1 MCVRA
6 EALETNWTMTSELF
20 VYVMLPAQTSFVTA
34 GRFELSNDRLGNAR
48 GRFVYG
54 RRYLARPDAVA
65 LDPLELVLESGT
77 FETLRL
83 KGLFGALRD
92 AGPDYWGRRVIEKHA
107 GVAALGELD
116 YLLQSPD
123 DRAGALGFG
132 LNVEPPAPKRQ
143 FNRTMELARL
153 QEMADAL
160 LRDEI
165 EPDSR
170 YPLQAQDLLLL
181 GTSMGG
187 ARPKAVVEDD
197 EALWIAKF
205 NRADD
210 RWNQA
215 RVEHAMLRLAEE
227 CGLHVAQSRVA
238 RIGTRDVLLV
248 RRFDRE
254 HSAAGYLRARM
265 LSALTLL
272 RAGDSHV
279 DRERWSYLI
288 LVEELRRLCE
298 NPRADAR
305 ELFGRM
311 VFNALI
317 SNTDDH
323 PRNHA
328 VIAPGS
334 SWRLSPAYDLTP
346 TPLVSAER
354 RDLAMTV
361 GGQGRRA
368 SAANLLSQCTRF
380 LLTPDEAAR
389 LVDTMESIVRTRW
402 YDVARREGVSER
414 DCDAIS
420 RSFVYEG
427 FRGEG

>member
-1 MCVRA
+1 
-6 EALETNWTMTSELF
+6 MTSELF
-20 VYVMLPAQTSFVTA
+20 VYVMLPTQTSFVTA
-34 GRFELSNDRLGNAR
+34 GRFDLSSDRLGNPR

-54 RRYLARPDAVA
+54 RRYLERPDAVA
-65 LDPLELVLESGT
+65 LDPLELRLESGT

-83 KGLFGALRD
+83 KGMFGALRD
-92 AGPDYWGRRVIEKHA
+92 AAPDYWGRRVIEKHA
-107 GVAALGELD
+107 GVSALGELD

-143 FNRTMELARL
+143 FNRTLELAKL
-153 QEMADAL
+153 QELADAL

-165 EPDSR
+165 EPHGRDS
-170 YPLQAQDLLLL
+170 LQAQDLLLL

-187 ARPKAVVEDD
+187 ARPKAVIEDD
-197 EALWIAKF
+197 NALWIAKL
-205 NRADD
+205 NRTDD

-227 CGLHVAQSRVA
+227 CGLQVA
-238 RIGTRDVLLV
+238 RSRIAQVGARDVLLV
-248 RRFDRE
+248 QRFDRE

-272 RAGDSHV
+272 RTGDSHL
-279 DRERWSYLI
+279 DRDRWSYLM
-288 LVEELRRLCE
+288 LVEELRRLCDDA
-298 NPRADAR
+298 RAAAR
-305 ELFGRM
+305 ELFQRM

-328 VIAPGS
+328 VIAPGAT
-334 SWRLSPAYDLTP
+334 WRLAPAYDLTP

-354 RDLAMTV
+354 RDLALTV
-361 GGQGRRA
+361 GDQGRLA
-368 SAANLLSQCTRF
+368 SAANLRSQCTRF
-380 LLTPDEAAR
+380 LLAPEEATH
-389 LVDTMESIVRTRW
+389 LIDTMEATVHARW
-402 YDVARREGVSER
+402 YEVARREGVSER

-420 RSFVYEG
+420 RSFVYPG
-427 FRGEG
+427 FRQAG